1 MRITKWSKCY
11 IIEVK
16 DNDTWRVISREAH
29 TQLQAVRLVVQTQ
42 FVRRYLDKNSVRI
55 RQLFQNELS
64 TLFNRCSND

>member
-16 DNDTWRVISREAH
+16 ENDAWRVISKEAH

-64 TLFNRCSND
+64 TLFNRCKND